1 MTSNWQRLFQAPR
14 VPDPH
19 SPGSYPYRGPGAEI
33 PPDLD
38 WASLDR
44 LCPVEPLPDRYRSL
58 LAPEVINEMRAELK
72 RGLTPPFHGHWAIR
86 LGRLWEDVVPA
97 KCPEPTSRTAG
108 RLYVLEFQGPHQ
120 YVLLGHT
127 KDVSERVRCHIRE
140 AGRHG
145 YGLLNAWASP
155 VLPHAQEQEQMALHL
170 AEDLHDARHVGER
183 FYEMPFDTGLT
194 VVRAA
199 AEAGLLNAVPD
210 AVDAEP
216 A

>member
-1 MTSNWQRLFQAPR
+1 MTSNWKRMFLAPYD
-14 VPDPH
+14 PDPH
-19 SPGSYPYRGPGAEI
+19 SPDRYRYRGRADV

-44 LCPVEPLPDRYRSL
+44 LCPVAPLPDSYRSL
-58 LAPEVINEMRAELK
+58 LTPEVINERRAELK
-72 RGLTPPFHGHWAIR
+72 CGLPLPFHDHLAIR
-86 LGRLWEDVVPA
+86 LGQLLRDVVHA
-97 KCPEPTSRTAG
+97 QCPEPASGTAG

-127 KDVSERVRCHIRE
+127 RNVSRRMSCHILD

-155 VLPHAQEQEQMALHL
+155 VLPHAQKQERMALDL
-170 AEDLHDARHVGER
+170 AEGLHDAQYVGER
-183 FYEMPFDTGLT
+183 FYEMPFYTALT
-194 VVRAA
+194 VVRVA
-199 AEAGLLNAVPD
+199 AEAGLLSAVSEAA
-210 AVDAEP
+210 AVEP